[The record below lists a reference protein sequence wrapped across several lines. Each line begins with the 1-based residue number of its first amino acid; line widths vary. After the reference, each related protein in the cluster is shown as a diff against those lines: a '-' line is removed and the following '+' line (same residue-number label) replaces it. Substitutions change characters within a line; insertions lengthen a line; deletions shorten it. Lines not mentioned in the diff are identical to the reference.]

1 MHLFK
6 FLLALVP
13 ALLFSQVP
21 EFMQQYQQRL
31 GGATDELGR
40 IVRLFGEDSRRS
52 GHDQQTAL
60 GLMEKNAERL
70 VRDQAVRMKENITR
84 LGRLRE
90 QQEVFRNGTIFD
102 RFASFVTNSDADL
115 LEATRQAYKPA
126 LPLGVEGWLF
136 ALVGLLVPWGLM
148 IAVSALLRS
157 RRRQEARA

>member
-1 MHLFK
+1 MHLFL
-6 FLLALVP
+6 FLVALVP

-52 GHDQQTAL
+52 GFDQQAAL
-60 GLMEKNAERL
+60 GLMEKNSERL
-70 VRDQAVRMKENITR
+70 VRDQAVRMNENITR
-84 LGRLRE
+84 LDRLRE
-90 QQEVFRNGTIFD
+90 QQEVFRDGTIFD
-102 RFASFVTNSDADL
+102 RFASFAMSSDADL

-136 ALVGLLVPWGLM
+136 ALVGLLVQWGLM
-148 IAVSALLRS
+148 MAVSALFRS
-157 RRRQEARA
+157 RRRQARA